1 MKERLSVVKK
11 LPRTP
16 RVPSA
21 PKTKSFPLDQEI
33 RDRMASV
40 AVNDPVVQYLLGKL
54 IAQSGA
60 SAGHVTIQAARVV
73 VTLGT

>member
-1 MKERLSVVKK
+1 MKQKLKVVKR

-16 RVPSA
+16 RPSG

-33 RDRMASV
+33 RDRMAGV
-40 AVNDPVVQYLLGKL
+40 AVSDPVVQYLLTRL

-60 SAGHVTIQAARVV
+60 SAGHVTIQSARVV
-73 VTLGT
+73 VTLET